1 MTAPMMKLENRSIV
15 RLSGADTRSFLQ
27 GLITNDVM
35 AVAPGHA
42 VYAGLLTPQG
52 KYLYDMII
60 MSDGDDLLLDV
71 EADRLGEILR
81 RLMMYRLRAAVE
93 ITDESERLSVWA
105 AFGDV
110 PETGISAP
118 DPRAAD
124 LGTRMILPAG
134 ETPNS
139 EPLPFADYE
148 TKRLSLGVPDGS
160 RDMKVDKYFWLETA
174 AERLNGVSFTKGCF
188 IGQELTARMKHRT
201 TLKKL
206 LVPVMVAGG
215 APEPDTSIITASG
228 KDAGDIRTGA
238 GDHALAYL
246 RIEYKDEPLSA
257 AGKPITVLSS

>member
-1 MTAPMMKLENRSIV
+1 MTAHTVKLGNRSVI
-15 RLSGADTRSFLQ
+15 RLSGAETRSFLQ
-27 GLITNDVM
+27 GLVTNNVM

-42 VYAGLLTPQG
+42 VYAALLTPQG

-60 MSDGDDLLLDV
+60 MADGDDLLLDV
-71 EADRLGEILR
+71 EAERLGELLR

-93 ITDESERLSVWA
+93 ITDESDRLSVWA
-105 AFGDV
+105 VFGDA
-110 PETGISAP
+110 PGKGISTP
-118 DPRAAD
+118 DPRSAD
-124 LGTRMILPAG
+124 LGTRLVLPAG
-134 ETPNS
+134 ETPDA
-139 EPLPFADYE
+139 EPMPLEGYE

-206 LVPVMVAGG
+206 LVPVTVTGG
-215 APEPDTSIITASG
+215 APEPDTAIVTASG
-228 KDAGDIRTGA
+228 KDAGEIRTGA

-246 RIEYKDEPLSA
+246 RLEYKDEPLSTDGRA
-257 AGKPITVLSS
+257 VTVQDS